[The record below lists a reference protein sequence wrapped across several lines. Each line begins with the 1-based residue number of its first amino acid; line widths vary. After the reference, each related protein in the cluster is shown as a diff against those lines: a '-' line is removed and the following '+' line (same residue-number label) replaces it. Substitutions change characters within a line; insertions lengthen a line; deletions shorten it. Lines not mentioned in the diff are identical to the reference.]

1 MWLQQL
7 RLGVVLWISV
17 QEEQWLKR
25 RRQPVL
31 QVQRSVDSSV
41 LTTRDFRV
49 PSTDSTTVVASPL
62 VCCSFRSETNLPTFF
77 HDVMTRLKKRF
88 WDVSCDL
95 SMTKEILFEFPRYY
109 DTHTLQPVATPSTV
123 LSWHVSHFIAARLF
137 LGAVDFRQLL
147 SRSIKHCR
155 CMSRQIMLERSHKM
169 QRESRVLCPTNLN
182 HIKTSCW
189 SEQ

>member
-1 MWLQQL
+1 MRRVWLQQL

-109 DTHTLQPVATPSTV
+109 DTHTLRRHQLCCRGMSLTSSLHGCFWGLLTLGNFSHDRSNIVDVCRAKLCSSDPTRCNGSQGYCAQPT
-123 LSWHVSHFIAARLF
+123 
-137 LGAVDFRQLL
+137 
-147 SRSIKHCR
+147 
-155 CMSRQIMLERSHKM
+155 
-169 QRESRVLCPTNLN
+169 
-182 HIKTSCW
+182 
-189 SEQ
+189 